1 MKKIAIIGA
10 GISGLYLANIFKQ
23 NSDFKVLLFEK
34 NEEINLDDGYG
45 IQLSNN
51 SVKLLNYIG
60 FDQLD
65 DSQKFFPDNLDF
77 YSIDNPDKICDLNI
91 SKFNSANNKYTTIK
105 RSSLIKFLISKISK
119 DDIFY
124 GHNISKIDLKEDQIE
139 LSFSNEYS
147 GKFDYL
153 IIADGVFSKSSSLIS
168 NSKNSLKFN
177 NSVAIRGTIN
187 RDKIEKINFQ
197 NISLFLGANFHYVI
211 YPTSE
216 NEDLNFIGILRKNLN
231 KDRLKNYQ
239 QFNSSD
245 FVDEIVSEIPPTYNQ
260 IIHKL
265 DNLKCFP
272 VFITDEILHPNN
284 KNIFT
289 VGDAFFAFPPSFAQG
304 ASQSIEGSHELF
316 QNFSI
321 NETEKYFPRRLQKT
335 KMVNKRSKFNQF
347 AFHLSN
353 PLFVL
358 TRNLIM
364 KRLVKNEKFLESYL
378 GKIYDN

>member
-34 NEEINLDDGYG
+34 NEEINLNDGYG
-45 IQLSNN
+45 VQLSNN

-65 DSQKFFPDNLDF
+65 NSQKFFPDNLDF

-124 GHNISKIDLKEDQIE
+124 GHDISKIDLKEDKIE

-147 GKFDYL
+147 EKFDYL

-272 VFITDEILHPNN
+272 VFITDEILHLNN

>member
-10 GISGLYLANIFKQ
+10 GISGLYLANIFKK

-65 DSQKFFPDNLDF
+65 NSQKFFPDNLDF

-124 GHNISKIDLKEDQIE
+124 GHDISKIDLKEDKIE

-147 GKFDYL
+147 EKFDYL

-272 VFITDEILHPNN
+272 VFITDEILHLNN

>member
-65 DSQKFFPDNLDF
+65 NSQKFFPDNLDF

-105 RSSLIKFLISKISK
+105 RSSLIKFLISKILK

-124 GHNISKIDLKEDQIE
+124 GHDISKIDLKEDKIE

-197 NISLFLGANFHYVI
+197 NISLFLGPNFHYVI

>member
-45 IQLSNN
+45 VQLSNN

-65 DSQKFFPDNLDF
+65 NSQKFFPDNLDF

-321 NETEKYFPRRLQKT
+321 NETEKYFPRRSQKT

>member
-45 IQLSNN
+45 VQLSNN

-65 DSQKFFPDNLDF
+65 NSQKFFPDNLDF

-105 RSSLIKFLISKISK
+105 RSSLIKFLISKILK

-124 GHNISKIDLKEDQIE
+124 GHDISKIDLKEDKIE

-147 GKFDYL
+147 EKFDYL

-197 NISLFLGANFHYVI
+197 NISLFLGPNFHYVI

-272 VFITDEILHPNN
+272 VFITDEILHLNN

-353 PLFVL
+353 PLFIL

>member
-65 DSQKFFPDNLDF
+65 NSQKFFPDNLDF

-124 GHNISKIDLKEDQIE
+124 GHNISKIDLKEDQIQ

-272 VFITDEILHPNN
+272 VFITDEILHLNN

-289 VGDAFFAFPPSFAQG
+289 VGDAFFAFPPSFAEG

-364 KRLVKNEKFLESYL
+364 KRLVKNEKFLENYL

>member
-45 IQLSNN
+45 VQLSNN

-65 DSQKFFPDNLDF
+65 NSQKFFPDNLDF

-124 GHNISKIDLKEDQIE
+124 GHDISKIDLKEDKIE

-147 GKFDYL
+147 EKFDYL

-335 KMVNKRSKFNQF
+335 KMVNKRSKLNQF

>member
-34 NEEINLDDGYG
+34 NEGINLDDGYG
-45 IQLSNN
+45 VQLSNN

-60 FDQLD
+60 FDQLN

-153 IIADGVFSKSSSLIS
+153 IIADGIFSKSSSLIS

-245 FVDEIVSEIPPTYNQ
+245 FVDEIVSEIPPSYNQ

-289 VGDAFFAFPPSFAQG
+289 VGDAFCAFPPSFAQG
-304 ASQSIEGSHELF
+304 ASQSIRGSHEFF

-353 PLFVL
+353 PLFIL

>member
-65 DSQKFFPDNLDF
+65 NSQKFFPDNLDF

-105 RSSLIKFLISKISK
+105 RSSLIKFLISKILK

-124 GHNISKIDLKEDQIE
+124 GHDISKIDLKEDKIE

-147 GKFDYL
+147 EKFDYL

-197 NISLFLGANFHYVI
+197 NISLFLGPNFHYVI

-272 VFITDEILHPNN
+272 VFITDEILHLNN

-316 QNFSI
+316 KNFSI

>member
-45 IQLSNN
+45 VQLSNN

-65 DSQKFFPDNLDF
+65 NSQKFFPDNLDF

-124 GHNISKIDLKEDQIE
+124 GHNISKIDLKENKIE

-272 VFITDEILHPNN
+272 VFITDEILHLNN

>member
-65 DSQKFFPDNLDF
+65 NSQKFFPDNLDF

-124 GHNISKIDLKEDQIE
+124 GHDISKIDLKEDKIE

-272 VFITDEILHPNN
+272 VFITDEILHLNN